1 MLNYPTM
8 NRDVYKELLN
18 WKMSD
23 RRKPLLLRGAR
34 QTGKTFILKEFGKRE
49 YQNVA
54 YFNFEEDPR
63 IKDFFRG
70 SLQPEKLIQSL
81 SLYHKRPILPTS
93 DLIVFDEIQ
102 VSNEALNSLKYF
114 QEEANDYHI
123 AAAGSLLGVK
133 LSVPASFPVGKV
145 NFIDLYPM
153 SFLEFLDALGES
165 AYRRLIE
172 IVEKP
177 ELFPL
182 PFHDDLIDLLKLYFF
197 VGGMPEAVCHYA
209 GKRDVAGVR
218 AIQKEI
224 ISSYELD
231 FAKHAP
237 VHDIQKLSLIWAS
250 VPLQLGRENRKFLFS
265 ALKKS
270 ARARDY
276 EAAILWL
283 EDAGLILR
291 CFAVSKPAY
300 PLKGHA
306 DRSHFKAYALD
317 VGLLGA
323 MANLAPDILTHGH
336 RLFDEYKGAF
346 TENYVAQQI
355 RAIPV
360 PELYYWKSDGGLA
373 EIDFLWQT
381 RADILPVEVK
391 SGVNPRSKSLR
402 SYDDTFRPP
411 QLLRITLLN
420 MRRDGR
426 ITNIPLYAVSC
437 LPRLAET
444 PSATQ

>member
-1 MLNYPTM
+1 MLSM
-8 NRDVYKELLN
+8 KRDVYKALLN

-63 IKDFFRG
+63 IKDFFKG

-81 SLYHKRPILPTS
+81 SLYQKRPILPAS

-153 SFLEFLDALGES
+153 SFLEFLDALDQS
-165 AYRRLIE
+165 DYRRLVE
-172 IVEKP
+172 DVEKP
-177 ELFPL
+177 EPFPL
-182 PFHDDLIDLLKLYFF
+182 PFHEDLIDLLKQYFF
-197 VGGMPEAVCHYA
+197 VGGMPEAVYHYA
-209 GKRDVAGVR
+209 GKRDVDGVR

-224 ISSYELD
+224 IGSYELD

-250 VPLQLGRENRKFLFS
+250 LPLQLGRENRKFLFS
-265 ALKKS
+265 SLKKS

-291 CFAVSKPAY
+291 CFAVSKPAH

-323 MANLAPDILTHGH
+323 MANIAPDILTDGH

-402 SYDDTFRPP
+402 SYDDTFHPP
-411 QLLRITLLN
+411 HLLRSTLLN

-426 ITNIPLYAVSC
+426 ITNIPLYALSC
-437 LPRLAET
+437 LPRLAEAPST
-444 PSATQ
+444 PS